1 MTPREEL
8 IALRRLAELEAKAAG
23 PARAAAPREAA
34 PDPSD
39 GGSTLNFA
47 GYDTGIP
54 LPQGVTRALAGAGK
68 AFSDTGLGVQQL
80 ASYVGLGDST
90 KVQREIDD
98 AKARDKPLMDTGAGL
113 AGNIGGNIAIALAP
127 GGALGAIGK
136 AAKVP
141 SLVNAA
147 RAITTPKSLL
157 GAAGVGAGFGAAQP
171 VASDESRLQ
180 NMIVGGAGGAV
191 VPAGVAGGKFVK
203 NLIAPFT
210 DAGAER
216 IAGRALQR
224 AAQNPASLQGTAQ
237 QFVRG
242 SAPTTAE
249 ATGDIGLAQLQRTLA
264 NNADIG
270 PAFSARAEKNT
281 LARVAALEGV
291 AGETGKREFFDAAR
305 SANAEKLYQKA
316 FGESAKV
323 TPWIKGEI
331 SKLQQRPAFRDA
343 WREAETIAR
352 NEGIKLDR
360 KNVVQVSHYAKK
372 ALDDAAENAAGNQQR
387 AILATRDK
395 LVSLMESKDFSPSY
409 REARMTYASDSA
421 PINQMDVG
429 KALLDKFRPAI
440 GEYGASNRANAAQFA
455 QALRHGDETAAKA
468 TGFRGAKM
476 DRVLTPQQLA
486 DVEGVAKDLG
496 RAARAQDVGRAT
508 GSNTAQNLIAQDVL
522 RQTLGPVG
530 LPTSWAENALAQTLL
545 RPVSWATKIP
555 EQRTL
560 KTLAEAMLDPDEA
573 KRLMALAARYGKG
586 GLLDAAIPYTVPVG
600 SAGLLSLS
608 Q

>member
-34 PDPSD
+34 PDPSE

-305 SANAEKLYQKA
+305 SANAEKL
-316 FGESAKV
+316 
-323 TPWIKGEI
+323 
-331 SKLQQRPAFRDA
+331 
-343 WREAETIAR
+343 
-352 NEGIKLDR
+352 
-360 KNVVQVSHYAKK
+360 
-372 ALDDAAENAAGNQQR
+372 
-387 AILATRDK
+387 
-395 LVSLMESKDFSPSY
+395 
-409 REARMTYASDSA
+409 
-421 PINQMDVG
+421 
-429 KALLDKFRPAI
+429 
-440 GEYGASNRANAAQFA
+440 
-455 QALRHGDETAAKA
+455 
-468 TGFRGAKM
+468 
-476 DRVLTPQQLA
+476 
-486 DVEGVAKDLG
+486 
-496 RAARAQDVGRAT
+496 
-508 GSNTAQNLIAQDVL
+508 
-522 RQTLGPVG
+522 
-530 LPTSWAENALAQTLL
+530 
-545 RPVSWATKIP
+545 
-555 EQRTL
+555 
-560 KTLAEAMLDPDEA
+560 
-573 KRLMALAARYGKG
+573 
-586 GLLDAAIPYTVPVG
+586 
-600 SAGLLSLS
+600 
-608 Q
+608 